1 MSMRESTIAARWMS
15 GAASGVLASMTWQ
28 RHERHKRTVNG
39 PANTPIDLPKPA
51 LQTHIV
57 IIAVWTEFV
66 TLFVRGHVFAECFLA
81 LFAGKHHFGR
91 PRESMVLA
99 LFVARGTIK
108 PLLAA
113 RRADGDLCVEDVF
126 TVSAAEQEPDRRA
139 TASGPSRRVKYTC
152 AAPHAS
158 RSHSVSNSGADN
170 G

>member
-1 MSMRESTIAARWMS
+1 LSMRESTIAARWMS

-28 RHERHKRTVNG
+28 RQ
-39 PANTPIDLPKPA
+39 ANSQRACQHPIDLPKPA